1 MLQEYAPLD
10 PYLDGILRFG
20 GGYSNMLG
28 SNASNPEQR
37 NEVFDAMRNYS
48 AAVAAINAKSA
59 GKDTCVFV
67 PPPQQG
73 LGCKWVAHP
82 PLQTWL
88 PICFTIAERFV
99 QVEEPFSNAMLVR
112 HLLVVGTSL

>member
-1 MLQEYAPLD
+1 MCYEVGVFLQDYAPLD

-28 SNASNPEQR
+28 SNASNAEQR
-37 NEVFDAMRNYS
+37 NAVFDEIRNYAS
-48 AAVAAINAKSA
+48 AVAAINQKTA

-73 LGCKWVAHP
+73 LGCKYGFN
-82 PLQTWL
+82 LSL
-88 PICFTIAERFV
+88 YLRCD
-99 QVEEPFSNAMLVR
+99 VE
-112 HLLVVGTSL
+112 